1 MDSFCFALVMESEVA
16 QSCLT
21 LCDPMHCS
29 LPGSSVHGTFQARV
43 LEWGAIAFSE
53 SSHIISQKEKKKALL
68 ISIIELLDKLSRLST
83 CHFPC
88 SLPGSSVHGILQARI
103 LEGFAISSSRASSWH
118 WDPGIEPTYLMSPA
132 LAGGFFTT
140 RATWEGCFPR
150 FLINCLMHCMNQ
162 IMFFEDR
169 DIGMNA

>member
-1 MDSFCFALVMESEVA
+1 MSNSVRPHRRQPTRLPHPWDSPGKSTGVGCH
-16 QSCLT
+16 CL
-21 LCDPMHCS
+21 L
-29 LPGSSVHGTFQARV
+29 RV
-43 LEWGAIAFSE
+43 FPYY
-53 SSHIISQKEKKKALL
+53 QPKRKKKALL
-68 ISIIELLDKLSRLST
+68 ISIIELLDKLSRLSN

-103 LEGFAISSSRASSWH
+103 LEGFAISSSRASSWP